1 MSADRVALTLG
12 TLLFAVAVYAL
23 MLKGWRGRQ
32 RRQADLPAPAA
43 PPAVRGR
50 VVVGAT
56 PGLFVGTVVAGDWL
70 DRVAVHRLSDRS
82 TCEVV
87 LTVDGLHVDRE
98 SLPEL
103 YLPLTE
109 VVSAEVGD
117 KLAGK
122 VMGAGGLL
130 LVTWRLGERTLT
142 SGIRADD
149 HTQHRRLADAITA
162 LLPVST
168 PAEETA
174 P

>member
-1 MSADRVALTLG
+1 MPADRVALTLG
-12 TLLFAVAVYAL
+12 TLLFAVVVYAL

-32 RRQADLPAPAA
+32 RRQADLPAPPV
-43 PPAVRGR
+43 PPQERGR
-50 VVVGAT
+50 VVVGTT
-56 PGLFVGTVVAGDWL
+56 PGLFVGTVVSGDWL

-87 LTVDGLHVDRE
+87 LTTDGLHIDRE
-98 SLPEL
+98 SLPPL
-103 YLPLTE
+103 YLPVTD

-142 SGIRADD
+142 SGVRADD
-149 HTQHRRLADAITA
+149 HAQHRRLADALTA
-162 LLPVST
+162 LLPV
-168 PAEETA
+168 EETA
-174 P
+174 S

>member
-1 MSADRVALTLG
+1 MSLDRPALTLG
-12 TLLFAVAVYAL
+12 TLLLAAACYAL

-32 RRQADLPAPAA
+32 RRQSDLPEPPA
-43 PPAVRGR
+43 PPAARGR

-56 PGLFVGTVVAGDWL
+56 PGLFVGTVIRSGTADDWL

-82 TCEVV
+82 TCELV
-87 LTVDGLHVDRE
+87 LTTDGLHVLRE
-98 SLPEL
+98 RLPEL
-103 YLPLTE
+103 YLPLTD
-109 VVSAEVGD
+109 VVTAEVGD

-142 SGIRADD
+142 TGVRADD
-149 HTQHRRLADAITA
+149 HAQHRRLADAITA
-162 LLPVST
+162 LQPLQ
-168 PAEETA
+168 ETA